1 MITAMEKEKPINIKL
16 FNVEE
21 LRTVNNCGGKDLAGL
36 SEDTLVFQ
44 FKVNAIMNLSKD
56 TIAIF
61 MAIRYK
67 YENAELFQAESK
79 MVFVV
84 NPLNEII
91 TRDDGKNTITF
102 SYDIMPTLVGASY
115 STLRGIVFKE
125 TQNEPLE
132 KFPLPLMPMKALIEK
147 CIISVEE

>member
-1 MITAMEKEKPINIKL
+1 MEKEKPINIKL
-16 FNVEE
+16 LSVEE
-21 LRTVNNCGGKDLAGL
+21 LRTVNNFGGKDLAGL

-44 FKVNAIMNLSKD
+44 FKVNATINQSTD

-79 MVFVV
+79 TVFAI
-84 NPLNEII
+84 NSLNEII
-91 TRDDGKNTITF
+91 TRDDTKNTITF

-132 KFPLPLMPMKALIEK
+132 KFPMPLLPMKVLVEK
-147 CIISVEE
+147 CTITVEE